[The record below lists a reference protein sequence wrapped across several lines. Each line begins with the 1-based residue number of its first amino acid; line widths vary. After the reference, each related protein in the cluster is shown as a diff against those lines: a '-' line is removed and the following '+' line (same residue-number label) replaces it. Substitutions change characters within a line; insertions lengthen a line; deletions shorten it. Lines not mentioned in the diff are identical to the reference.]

1 MGDPSSSFR
10 RRRVLAILK
19 TVLTQATVI
28 AAAAVAIGAFLA
40 AVEVMR
46 PYDPAVRPAS
56 ADIVL
61 ESATQDD
68 VHQASSPLEATR
80 VQLDRAT
87 QVLQYA
93 NRYRIPADLSA
104 AIYDMAVAERIHP
117 ALGFQLVRVESRFKS
132 GARSHKGA
140 IGYTQVRIG
149 TARGYLPELTE
160 EHLEDR
166 DVNLRIGFRYLRDML
181 KRFKGDLDLAL
192 VAYNRGPTLVDS
204 LIAAGDDPA
213 NGYSTIVRRGLS
225 RAASRTPM
233 SGS

>member
-1 MGDPSSSFR
+1 MGDPSTSFR
-10 RRRVLAILK
+10 RRRVQAVLK

-28 AAAAVAIGAFLA
+28 AAAAVAIGGFLA
-40 AVEVMR
+40 AVEVLR

-61 ESATQDD
+61 GAATQGD
-68 VHQASSPLEATR
+68 VQPAASPLEATR

-87 QVLQYA
+87 LVLQYA

-104 AIYDMAVAERIHP
+104 AIYDMAVAEKIHP
-117 ALGFQLVRVESRFKS
+117 ALGFQLVRVESRFKPA
-132 GARSHKGA
+132 ARSDKGA
-140 IGYTQVRIG
+140 IGYTQVRIA

-166 DVNLRIGFRYLRDML
+166 DVNLRIGFRYMRDML
-181 KRFKGDLDLAL
+181 ERFNGDLDLAL

-204 LIAAGDDPA
+204 LISAGDNPA
-213 NGYSTIVRRGLS
+213 SGYSMNVRRGLS
-225 RAASRTPM
+225 RAAAAAPM